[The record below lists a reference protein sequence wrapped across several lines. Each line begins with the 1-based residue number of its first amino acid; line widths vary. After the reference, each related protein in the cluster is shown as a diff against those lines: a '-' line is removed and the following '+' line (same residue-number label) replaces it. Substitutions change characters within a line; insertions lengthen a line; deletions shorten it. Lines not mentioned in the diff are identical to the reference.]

1 MAQLTDTNI
10 NGNLRVTGKMY
21 GGNIIAESVADYV
34 DGTSPIKIG
43 WTGSALSSTTY
54 LGAYSTSG
62 SRTLLRAMNVDDVSV
77 GYAGSYG
84 TLTSH
89 PQIGASNRPLYVN
102 SSGNFT
108 PLTASAGGNNRLLY
122 MSSGQLL
129 SSSQGAGDSTHP
141 VYMKN
146 GTFTQCSASASTAIG
161 YTLEYNMLGT
171 PSYNLT
177 SSYTTVFV
185 VDHVTDFDRL
195 AYFTVSNT
203 KNAGNTT
210 LRVRYRNA
218 VDGSIKAI
226 GGLVDYTINV
236 PSYGTTSFGILMTE
250 IWHSTSSG
258 WGSIQVQLST
268 TSNAPQMTVA
278 VYGTTILL
286 KKPWG

>member
-89 PQIGASNRPLYVN
+89 PQIGASNKPLYVN

-129 SSSQGAGDSTHP
+129 SASGSAGDSTHP
-141 VYMKN
+141 VYMRN

-161 YTLEYNMLGT
+161 YTVEYNMLQSPAFT
-171 PSYNLT
+171 LT
-177 SSYTTVFV
+177 TSLTTIFTFE
-185 VDHVTDFDRL
+185 HITGFDRL
-195 AYFTVSNT
+195 VYFTVSNT
-203 KNAGNTT
+203 KNAGNST
-210 LRVRYRNA
+210 LVTSFYNPTA
-218 VDGSIKAI
+218 GTYKAGSYY
-226 GGLVDYTINV
+226 GNV
-236 PSYGTTSFGILMTE
+236 PSYGTTSFCVVIPEEFHQAG
-250 IWHSTSSG
+250 SS
-258 WGSIQVQLST
+258 WGPVQMKLST
-268 TSNAPQMTVA
+268 NAGSPQMYVS
-278 VYGTTILL
+278 VYGTSILL
-286 KKPWG
+286 KNPPLEY